1 MESKHQYHFTY
12 FSQVIEAVESL
23 IKTVSHSV
31 SKLFLYQGINVDE
44 PRLLALAPTGVA
56 AININGTAIILV

>member
-23 IKTVSHSV
+23 VKTVSHSV
-31 SKLFLYQGINVDE
+31 SKLFLYQGMNVDE
-44 PRLLALAPTGVA
+44 PRLLAYAPTCVA
-56 AININGTAIILV
+56 AININSTAIILV